1 MFLRHIKVLLFAEMI
16 DKICDGLYIS
26 DAASVISERGKQKI
40 QELGISYV
48 LTTSGMPIP
57 EAARIPNIR
66 YKFIFMMDM
75 LSQDLLG
82 NNILE
87 EAMAYIDKVLS
98 SGGSIL
104 VHW

>member
-1 MFLRHIKVLLFAEMI
+1 MI

-26 DAASVISERGKQKI
+26 DAASVISERGKLKI

-57 EAARIPNIR
+57 DTARIPNIR
-66 YKFIFMMDM
+66 YKFVFMMDM
-75 LSQDLLG
+75 FSQDLLG

-87 EAMAYIDKVLS
+87 ETIAYIEKVLN
-98 SGGSIL
+98 SGASIL